1 MWRERIK
8 AYSLCIVINDVF
20 GDGKVSDMEKFCVI
34 NNSTKDKEYKIA
46 LFIKEYLEEKGK
58 ECKITTDY
66 KIESGCKKNTKRTEE
81 KEIDINTEAAIVLGG
96 DGTIIQAAHDLISRD
111 IPILG
116 VNLGTL
122 GFLAEIEKQNIQK
135 ALDALISDMYDVES
149 RMMLEGK
156 AVCQGE
162 EIVCGAALNDF
173 VISKGGFCHLI
184 TIKVFINE
192 ELAATYRA
200 DGVIISTP
208 TGSTGYN
215 LSAGGPVM
223 VPELQA
229 VSITPICPHSLNN
242 RSLVVRAEDII
253 RLEIGSSKE
262 MQIDESVIVVDG
274 QILNHMITGD
284 VITIKKSKKDTKII
298 KLTESNFFH
307 IFRKKIG

>member
-1 MWRERIK
+1 
-8 AYSLCIVINDVF
+8 
-20 GDGKVSDMEKFCVI
+20 MEKFCII
-34 NNSTKDKEYKIA
+34 NNSTKDKEYEFA
-46 LFIKEYLEEKGK
+46 SFIKEYLEKKGK
-58 ECKITTDY
+58 KCIITKDCRLTS
-66 KIESGCKKNTKRTEE
+66 KSEHKKNTKRTEE
-81 KEIDINTEAAIVLGG
+81 KEIKEDTEAVIVLGG
-96 DGTIIQAAHDLISRD
+96 DGTMIQAAHDLISRD

-122 GFLAEIEKQNIQK
+122 GFLAEIEKQNIQN
-135 ALDALISDMYDVES
+135 ALDALIADLYDIEK
-149 RMMLEGK
+149 RMMIEGN
-156 AVCQGE
+156 AVCKGE
-162 EIVCGAALNDF
+162 EVFCGAALNDF

-184 TIKVFINE
+184 TVKVFVNE

-200 DGVIISTP
+200 DGVIVSTP

-215 LSAGGPVM
+215 LSSGGPVM

-242 RSLVVRAEDII
+242 RSLVVRAEDVI

-274 QILNHMITGD
+274 QILNHMVTGD
-284 VITIKKSKKDTKII
+284 YITIKKSRKDTKMI

>member
-1 MWRERIK
+1 
-8 AYSLCIVINDVF
+8 
-20 GDGKVSDMEKFCVI
+20 MEKFCVI
-34 NNSTKDKEYKIA
+34 NNSTKDKEYEFA
-46 LFIKEYLEEKGK
+46 TYIKKYLEEKGK
-58 ECKITTDY
+58 QCVITRDCRPIGQY
-66 KIESGCKKNTKRTEE
+66 NNKNTKRTEE
-81 KEIDINTEAAIVLGG
+81 KEISADTEVAVVLGG
-96 DGTIIQAAHDLISRD
+96 DGTMIQAAHDLIARD

-122 GFLAEIEKQNIQK
+122 GFLAEIEKQNIQN
-135 ALDALISDMYDVES
+135 ALDALINDMYDIES
-149 RMMLEGK
+149 RMMIEGI
-156 AVCQGE
+156 ATCQGKQ
-162 EIVCGAALNDF
+162 VFCGAALNDF

-184 TIKVFINE
+184 TIKVFVND

-200 DGVIISTP
+200 DGVIVSTP

-215 LSAGGPVM
+215 LSSGGPVM

-242 RSLVVRAEDII
+242 RSLLVRAEDSI

-262 MQIDESVIVVDG
+262 MQIDESVIVMDG
-274 QILNHMITGD
+274 QILNHMVTGD
-284 VITIKKSKKDTKII
+284 CITIKKSQKDTKIV